1 MAQRTK
7 MFKQKLPS
15 GQFKDVNIGM
25 EATYVYMNSGLTA
38 QQMIG
43 NLSGKD
49 GSIQSQLDAILGD
62 TLDFVEIDTW

>member
-7 MFKQKLPS
+7 MFKQKLPN
-15 GQFKDVNIGM
+15 GKFKDINIGM
-25 EATYVYMNSGLTA
+25 WASYITMNSGLTA
-38 QQMIG
+38 QQMVG
-43 NLSGKD
+43 DLSGKD